1 MLSTCLLPFFMSEK
15 VFYVLGILIKFENW
29 SLEKKKKTN
38 HLKEV
43 KHLFQTIASVP
54 DMLDSIVFLE
64 ALTCLL
70 LAGFLYFLKAS
81 FHVRR
86 QL

>member
-1 MLSTCLLPFFMSEK
+1 MLPTCLLPFSIVEK

-29 SLEKKKKTN
+29 SLKKKNKTHSN
-38 HLKEV
+38 EV
-43 KHLFQTIASVP
+43 KHLLKMIVLVP
-54 DMLDSIVFLE
+54 KVFNFVVFLR

-70 LAGFLYFLKAS
+70 LAAFFHSLKAS
-81 FHVRR
+81 LHARR